1 LPIFIGEKSMLLR
14 HAVLLL
20 AALAMP
26 ALAQPKLI
34 AIANFGEHP
43 ALRAAVNGFK
53 AEVVRQGFVE
63 GKDVAFD
70 DQHIN
75 FDRTLIPQLLTGA
88 QAKKPALIVAVTTP
102 VAQSSMRVVT
112 DKSIPIVFMS
122 VVDPVVAKIVPSW
135 EKGSDTHT
143 GATLYPDFN
152 ASLAFVRQL
161 LPGAKRLG
169 IPYNP
174 GEDNDTSNMK
184 EMRATAPK
192 YGFEIV
198 EVGIDTAAD
207 IPQRLQSLQGKVD
220 AVFVIQSNILQTSL
234 PVIAATTQRIGVPA
248 INTLDT
254 PVRQHQFLAA
264 YALSYERMGANA
276 GRIAARIL
284 KGEKPAAIAPHRPG
298 TEDYSILISRKQA
311 AQWKIDIPPA
321 LAKNVID

>member
-1 LPIFIGEKSMLLR
+1 MSRTLFI
-14 HAVLLL
+14 LL
-20 AALAMP
+20 ALA
-26 ALAQPKLI
+26 AGAAQAQPKLV

-63 GKDVAFD
+63 GRDVAFD

-75 FDRTLIPQLLTGA
+75 FDRTLIPQLLTNA
-88 QAKKPALIVAVTTP
+88 ASKKPALIVAVTTP
-102 VAQSSMRVVT
+102 VAQSSIRVVT

-135 EKGSDTHT
+135 DRGSDTHT

-161 LPGAKRLG
+161 LPNAKRLG

-184 EMRATAPK
+184 EMRAAAPR
-192 YGFEIV
+192 YGFELA
-198 EVGIDTAAD
+198 EVGIDSPND
-207 IPQRLQSLQGKVD
+207 IAQRLQSLQGKAD

-234 PVIAATTQRIGVPA
+234 PVIAATTQRMGVPA

-264 YALSYERMGANA
+264 HALSYERMGANA
-276 GRIAARIL
+276 GRIAVRIL
-284 KGEKPAAIAPHRPG
+284 KGEKPAAIPPHRPG
-298 TEDYSILISRKQA
+298 PEDYSIVISRKQL
-311 AQWKIDIPPA
+311 AQWKMEVPAA
-321 LAKNVID
+321 LAQNVID

>member
-1 LPIFIGEKSMLLR
+1 MSLR
-14 HAVLLL
+14 
-20 AALAMP
+20 AALAFIALLASSP

-75 FDRTLIPQLLTGA
+75 FDRTLIPQLLTNA
-88 QAKKPALIVAVTTP
+88 QGKKPAMIVAVTTP
-102 VAQSSMRVVT
+102 VAQSSIRVVT

-135 EKGSDTHT
+135 DKGSDTHT

-161 LPGAKRLG
+161 LPNAKRLG

-174 GEDNDTSNMK
+174 GEDNDTTNMK
-184 EMRATAPK
+184 EMRAAAPK

-198 EVGIDTAAD
+198 EVGIDAAAD

-234 PVIAATTQRIGVPA
+234 PVIAATTQRMGVPA

-264 YALSYERMGANA
+264 HALSYERMGANA

-284 KGEKPAAIAPHRPG
+284 KGEKPAAIAPHRPSP
-298 TEDYSILISRKQA
+298 EDYSIVISRKQA
-311 AQWKIDIPPA
+311 AQWKVEVPPA
-321 LAKNVID
+321 LAKSLID

>member
-1 LPIFIGEKSMLLR
+1 MLRTSLF
-14 HAVLLL
+14 ACLL
-20 AALAMP
+20 AIAGA

-88 QAKKPALIVAVTTP
+88 QAKKPALILAVTTP
-102 VAQSSMRVVT
+102 IAQSSIRVVT

-122 VVDPVVAKIVPSW
+122 VVDPVVAQIVPSW
-135 EKGSDTHT
+135 QAGSATHT

-152 ASLAFVRQL
+152 ASLAFLKQL
-161 LPGAKRLG
+161 MPNAKRIG
-169 IPYNP
+169 VPYNP
-174 GEDNDTSNMK
+174 GEDNDKTNMS
-184 EMRATAPK
+184 EMRAIAPK
-192 YGFEIV
+192 HGLEVV
-198 EVGIDTAAD
+198 EVGIDSPND
-207 IPQRLQSLQGKVD
+207 VSQRIQSLQGKVD

-234 PVIAATTQRIGVPA
+234 PVIAASTQRIGVPA

-254 PVRQHQFLAA
+254 PVRNHTFLAA
-264 YALSYERMGANA
+264 HALSYERMGANA

-284 KGEKPAAIAPHRPG
+284 KGEKPAAIAPHRP
-298 TEDYSILISRKQA
+298 TPEDFSLVISRKQL
-311 AQWKIDIPPA
+311 AQWKMEAPPA
-321 LAKNVID
+321 LVKYVID

>member
-1 LPIFIGEKSMLLR
+1 MIRRLAGLALLF
-14 HAVLLL
+14 ASL
-20 AALAMP
+20 AAM
-26 ALAQPKLI
+26 AQPRLV

-63 GKDVAFD
+63 GRDVAFD

-75 FDRTLIPQLLTGA
+75 FDRTLIAQLLTNA
-88 QAKKPALIVAVTTP
+88 AAKKPAMIVAVTTP
-102 VAQSSMRVVT
+102 VAQSSIRVVT
-112 DKSIPIVFMS
+112 DKSVPIVFMS

-135 EKGSDTHT
+135 QAGSDTHT

-161 LPGAKRLG
+161 LPNARRLG

-174 GEDNDTSNMK
+174 GEDNDTTNMK
-184 EMRATAPK
+184 EMRAAAPK
-192 YGFEIV
+192 HGFEVV
-198 EVGIDTAAD
+198 EVGVDNANE
-207 IPQRLQSLQGKVD
+207 IPQRLQSLAGKVD

-234 PVIAATTQRIGVPA
+234 PVIAATTQRMGVPA

-264 YALSYERMGANA
+264 HALSYERMGANA

-284 KGEKPAAIAPHRPG
+284 KGEKPAAIPPHRPG
-298 TEDYSILISRKQA
+298 PEDFSIVISRKQL
-311 AQWKIDIPPA
+311 AQWKLEVPPA

>member
-1 LPIFIGEKSMLLR
+1 MIR
-14 HAVLLL
+14 LL
-20 AALAMP
+20 AFVLGLTAFSSF
-26 ALAQPKLI
+26 AQPRLI

-63 GKDVAFD
+63 GRDIAFD

-75 FDRTLIPQLLTGA
+75 FDRTLISQLLA
-88 QAKKPALIVAVTTP
+88 NAAAKKPAMIVAVTTP
-102 VAQSSMRVVT
+102 VAQSSIRVVT
-112 DKSIPIVFMS
+112 DKSVPVVFMS

-135 EKGSDTHT
+135 QAGSDTHT

-161 LPGAKRLG
+161 LPNAKRLG

-184 EMRATAPK
+184 EMRAAAPK
-192 YGFEIV
+192 FGFDIV
-198 EVGIDTAAD
+198 EVGVDNPND
-207 IPQRLQSLQGKVD
+207 IPQRLQSLAGKVD

-264 YALSYERMGANA
+264 HALSYERMGANA

-284 KGEKPAAIAPHRPG
+284 KGEKPAAIPPHRPG
-298 TEDYSILISRKQA
+298 ADDFSIVISRKQL
-311 AQWKIDIPPA
+311 AQWKIELPPA

>member
-1 LPIFIGEKSMLLR
+1 MLRSLL
-14 HAVLLL
+14 AVLAL
-20 AALAMP
+20 AAGVAQ
-26 ALAQPKLI
+26 AQPRLI

-63 GKDVAFD
+63 GRDIAFD

-75 FDRTLIPQLLTGA
+75 FDRTLIPQLLTNA
-88 QAKKPALIVAVTTP
+88 AAKKPALIVAVTTP
-102 VAQSSMRVVT
+102 VAQSSIRVVT

-135 EKGSDTHT
+135 ERGSETHT
-143 GATLYPDFN
+143 GATLYPDFD

-161 LPGAKRLG
+161 LPNAKRLG

-174 GEDNDTSNMK
+174 GEDNDISNMK
-184 EMRATAPK
+184 EMRAAAPK
-192 YGFEIV
+192 HGFAIA
-198 EVGIDTAAD
+198 EVGIDSPND
-207 IPQRLQSLQGKVD
+207 IAQRLQSLQGKVD

-234 PVIAATTQRIGVPA
+234 PVIAAATQRMGLPA

-264 YALSYERMGANA
+264 HALSYERMGANA
-276 GRIAARIL
+276 GRIAARVL
-284 KGEKPAAIAPHRPG
+284 KGEKPSAIAPHRPG
-298 TEDYSILISRKQA
+298 PQDYAIVISRKQL
-311 AQWKIDIPPA
+311 AQWKMEVPA
-321 LAKNVID
+321 AFAKNVID

>member
-1 LPIFIGEKSMLLR
+1 MLLR

-63 GKDVAFD
+63 GKDVTFD

-75 FDRTLIPQLLTGA
+75 FDRTLIPQLLTNA

-102 VAQSSMRVVT
+102 VAQSSIRVVT

-135 EKGSDTHT
+135 DKGSDTHT

-161 LPGAKRLG
+161 LPNAKRLG
-169 IPYNP
+169 IPFNP
-174 GEDNDTSNMK
+174 GEDNDISNMK
-184 EMRATAPK
+184 EMRAAAPK
-192 YGFEIV
+192 HGFDIV
-198 EVGIDTAAD
+198 EVGIDAAAD

-220 AVFVIQSNILQTSL
+220 AVFVIQSNVLQTSL

-254 PVRQHQFLAA
+254 PVRQQQFLAA
-264 YALSYERMGANA
+264 HALSYERMGANA
-276 GRIAARIL
+276 GRIAVRIL

-298 TEDYSILISRKQA
+298 TEDYSIVISRKQA
-311 AQWKIDIPPA
+311 AQWKVEVPPA
-321 LAKNVID
+321 LAKGLID

>member
-1 LPIFIGEKSMLLR
+1 MLLR
-14 HAVLLL
+14 AAFVLIALVASL
-20 AALAMP
+20 AAA
-26 ALAQPKLI
+26 AQQPKLI

-75 FDRTLIPQLLTGA
+75 FDRTLIPQLLTNA
-88 QAKKPALIVAVTTP
+88 ASKKPALIVAVTTP
-102 VAQSSMRVVT
+102 IAQSSIRVVT

-135 EKGSDTHT
+135 DKGSDTHT

-161 LPGAKRLG
+161 LPNAKRLG
-169 IPYNP
+169 IPFNP
-174 GEDNDTSNMK
+174 GEDNDITNMK

-192 YGFEIV
+192 HGFEIV
-198 EVGIDTAAD
+198 EVGIDAAAD

-264 YALSYERMGANA
+264 HALSYERMGANA

-284 KGEKPAAIAPHRPG
+284 KGEKPAAIAPHRP
-298 TEDYSILISRKQA
+298 TSEDYSIVISRKQA
-311 AQWKIDIPPA
+311 AQWKVEVPPA
-321 LAKNVID
+321 LAKGLID

>member
-1 LPIFIGEKSMLLR
+1 MLRSLL
-14 HAVLLL
+14 AVLAL
-20 AALAMP
+20 AAGVAQ
-26 ALAQPKLI
+26 AQPRLI

-63 GKDVAFD
+63 GRDIAFD

-75 FDRTLIPQLLTGA
+75 FDRTLIPQLLTNA
-88 QAKKPALIVAVTTP
+88 AAKKPAMIVAVTTP
-102 VAQSSMRVVT
+102 VAQSSIRVVT

-135 EKGSDTHT
+135 ERGSETHT
-143 GATLYPDFN
+143 GATLYPDFD

-161 LPGAKRLG
+161 LPNAKRLG

-174 GEDNDTSNMK
+174 GEDNDISNMK
-184 EMRATAPK
+184 EMRAAAPK
-192 YGFEIV
+192 HGFAIA
-198 EVGIDTAAD
+198 EVGIDSPND
-207 IPQRLQSLQGKVD
+207 IAQRLQSLQGKVD

-234 PVIAATTQRIGVPA
+234 PVIAAATQRMGLPA

-264 YALSYERMGANA
+264 HALSYERMGANA
-276 GRIAARIL
+276 GRIAARVL
-284 KGEKPAAIAPHRPG
+284 KGEKPSAIAPHRPG
-298 TEDYSILISRKQA
+298 PQDYAIVISRKQL
-311 AQWKIDIPPA
+311 AQWKMEVPA
-321 LAKNVID
+321 AFAKNVID

>member
-1 LPIFIGEKSMLLR
+1 MLIRL
-14 HAVLLL
+14 AAALL
-20 AALAMP
+20 AAVALP
-26 ALAQPKLI
+26 ALAQPKMI

-63 GKDVAFD
+63 GKDVVFD

-75 FDRTLIPQLLTGA
+75 FDRTLIPQLLTNA

-102 VAQSSMRVVT
+102 VAQASMRVVT

-135 EKGSDTHT
+135 DKGSDTHT

-161 LPGAKRLG
+161 LPAAKRLG

-174 GEDNDTSNMK
+174 GEDNDISNMK

-192 YGFEIV
+192 YGFEIA
-198 EVGIDTAAD
+198 EVGVDAAPD

-220 AVFVIQSNILQTSL
+220 AMFVIQSNILQTSL
-234 PVIAATTQRIGVPA
+234 PVIAATTQRMGIPA

-284 KGEKPAAIAPHRPG
+284 KGEKPASIPPHRPG
-298 TEDYSILISRKQA
+298 PEDYAIVISRKQA
-311 AQWKIDIPPA
+311 AQWKVDVPPA
-321 LAKNVID
+321 LTKNLID

>member
-1 LPIFIGEKSMLLR
+1 MLRTSLF
-14 HAVLLL
+14 ACLL
-20 AALAMP
+20 AVAGA

-88 QAKKPALIVAVTTP
+88 QAKKPALILAVTTP
-102 VAQSSMRVVT
+102 IAQSSIRVVT

-122 VVDPVVAKIVPSW
+122 VVDPVVAQIVPSW
-135 EKGSDTHT
+135 QAGSATHT

-152 ASLAFVRQL
+152 ASLAFLRQL
-161 LPGAKRLG
+161 MPNAKRIG
-169 IPYNP
+169 VPYNP
-174 GEDNDTSNMK
+174 GEDNDKTNMS
-184 EMRATAPK
+184 EMRAIAPK
-192 YGFEIV
+192 HGLEVV
-198 EVGIDTAAD
+198 EVGIDSPNDVA
-207 IPQRLQSLQGKVD
+207 QRIQSLQGKVD

-234 PVIAATTQRIGVPA
+234 PVIAASTQRIGVPA

-254 PVRQHQFLAA
+254 PVRNHTFLAA
-264 YALSYERMGANA
+264 HALSYERMGANA

-298 TEDYSILISRKQA
+298 PEDFSLVISRKQL
-311 AQWKIDIPPA
+311 AQWKMEAPPA
-321 LAKNVID
+321 LVKYVID

>member
-1 LPIFIGEKSMLLR
+1 MLIR
-14 HAVLLL
+14 IVAVLL
-20 AALAMP
+20 AALALP

-75 FDRTLIPQLLTGA
+75 FDRTLIPQLLTNA

-102 VAQSSMRVVT
+102 VAQSSIRVVT

-135 EKGSDTHT
+135 DKGSDTHT

-152 ASLAFVRQL
+152 VSLAFVRQL
-161 LPGAKRLG
+161 LPNAKRLG
-169 IPYNP
+169 IPFNP
-174 GEDNDTSNMK
+174 GEDNDISNMK
-184 EMRATAPK
+184 EMRTAAPK
-192 YGFEIV
+192 HGFDIV
-198 EVGIDTAAD
+198 EVGIDAAAD

-220 AVFVIQSNILQTSL
+220 AVFVIQSNVLQTSL
-234 PVIAATTQRIGVPA
+234 PVIAATTQRMGVPA

-254 PVRQHQFLAA
+254 PVRQQIFLAA
-264 YALSYERMGANA
+264 HALSYERMGANA
-276 GRIAARIL
+276 GRIAVRIL
-284 KGEKPAAIAPHRPG
+284 KGEKPAAIPPHRPG
-298 TEDYSILISRKQA
+298 TEDYSIVISRKQA
-311 AQWKIDIPPA
+311 AQWKIEVPPA
-321 LAKNVID
+321 LAKGLID

>member
-1 LPIFIGEKSMLLR
+1 MVLR
-14 HAVLLL
+14 YAAVLLASL
-20 AALAMP
+20 ALP

-63 GKDVAFD
+63 GRDVVFD

-102 VAQSSMRVVT
+102 VAQSSIRVVT

-174 GEDNDTSNMK
+174 GEDNDISNMK

-284 KGEKPAAIAPHRPG
+284 KGEKPAAIAPHRPDA
-298 TEDYSILISRKQA
+298 EDYSILISRKQA

-321 LAKNVID
+321 LAKYLID

>member
-1 LPIFIGEKSMLLR
+1 MLRSLL
-14 HAVLLL
+14 VLL
-20 AALAMP
+20 ALGAGV
-26 ALAQPKLI
+26 AQAQPRLI

-63 GKDVAFD
+63 GRDIAFD

-75 FDRTLIPQLLTGA
+75 FDRTLIPQLLTNA
-88 QAKKPALIVAVTTP
+88 AAKKPALIVAVTTP
-102 VAQSSMRVVT
+102 VAQSSIRVVT

-135 EKGSDTHT
+135 ERGSETHT
-143 GATLYPDFN
+143 GATLYPDFD

-161 LPGAKRLG
+161 LPNAKRLG

-174 GEDNDTSNMK
+174 GEDNDISNMK
-184 EMRATAPK
+184 EMRAAAPK
-192 YGFEIV
+192 HGFAIA
-198 EVGIDTAAD
+198 EVGIDSPND
-207 IPQRLQSLQGKVD
+207 IAQRLQSLQGKVD

-234 PVIAATTQRIGVPA
+234 PVIAAATQRMGVPA

-264 YALSYERMGANA
+264 HALSYERMGANA
-276 GRIAARIL
+276 GRIAARVL
-284 KGEKPAAIAPHRPG
+284 KGEKPAAIPPHRPG
-298 TEDYSILISRKQA
+298 PEDYAIVISRKQL
-311 AQWKIDIPPA
+311 AQWKMEAPA
-321 LAKNVID
+321 AFAKNVID